1 VESDTEKKAVE
12 RLKKL
17 KKERDQEEVRKRL
30 DQVRAI
36 AREDGEELIPA
47 IIEATKAY
55 CSQQEVMDILKEEY
69 GWRHMKNC

>member
-12 RLKKL
+12 RLEKL
-17 KKERDQEEVRKRL
+17 KTERDQEEVRKKL

-47 IIEATKAY
+47 IIEATKTY